1 MTGAGGSI
9 GSEITK
15 QVSSFNPEKVIL
27 FDIDET
33 ALHDIGLKLNRLY
46 PEWED
51 KFYYVVGDIKDRER
65 VYEIFEKYK
74 PDIVFHAA
82 AYKHVPMMEY
92 NPREAVKVNILGSYN
107 LAKAS
112 IKNGVGEFIVISTDK
127 AVNPTSVM
135 GATKRVVEYICRAFN
150 EHNITAFVSVRFG
163 NVLGS
168 RGSLLPILSE
178 QLKQGGP
185 LTVTYPEMKRY
196 FMTIPEAVSLVLQA
210 ATIGKPGEVLVLDMG
225 EPVKIIELVEEF
237 IRLHGLEPYKD
248 IKIDIIG
255 LRPGEKLFEEL
266 LTAEEGTISTR
277 HERIFIA
284 KISEKHSI
292 GEIENL
298 VKEFAAAKTDE
309 EAIAL
314 LKKHVRSFIR

>member
-1 MTGAGGSI
+1 M
-9 GSEITK
+9 
-15 QVSSFNPEKVIL
+15 
-27 FDIDET
+27 
-33 ALHDIGLKLNRLY
+33 
-46 PEWED
+46 
-51 KFYYVVGDIKDRER
+51 VGDIKDRER